1 MKKSTLSLLFISIS
15 ALILSSCGRDSDGSS
30 AMRDRIKSLWGDDP
44 DALLASEGFY
54 GPKDDDFIPLQ
65 EQDLKSQFADRA
77 IPQPSSIPGEPGSG
91 IPTLDKFR
99 EPLAQLASVFK
110 TIYFNTD
117 DHVVRKPEYF
127 QVIDRVADYMK
138 SHPKTVISVG
148 GHCDERAS
156 EAYNLALGTRRS
168 NFVRSLLVQ
177 KGIDP
182 ERIHTISYGKEHPSD
197 YGHNASAWSKNRRVE
212 FKLYEKN

>member
-1 MKKSTLSLLFISIS
+1 MKTSTFTLLLISLSTF
-15 ALILSSCGRDSDGSS
+15 ILSSCNRDADGSS
-30 AMRDRIKSLWGDDP
+30 AMRERMKSLWGDNP
-44 DALLASEGFY
+44 DAMLASEGFY
-54 GPKDDDFIPLQ
+54 GPRDDDFIPLQ

-77 IPQPSSIPGEPGSG
+77 IPQPTSIPGDPGSG

-99 EPLAQLASVFK
+99 EPLAHLATIFK
-110 TIYFNTD
+110 TVYFNTD
-117 DHVVRKPEYF
+117 DHVLRKPEYF
-127 QVIDRVADYMK
+127 QIIDRIAAYMK
-138 SHPKTVISVG
+138 SHSEMVISVG

-168 NFVRSLLVQ
+168 SFVRSLLVQ

-182 ERIHTISYGKEHPSD
+182 ERIHTISYGKEHPTDHS
-197 YGHNASAWSKNRRVE
+197 HTAIAWSKNRRVE